1 MDPSTVLVFV
11 VLFLLSA
18 FFSSSETAFMSIP
31 EHKIEALVK
40 QKKFGSRELKKL
52 KANNDKLLITIL
64 I

>member
-1 MDPSTVLVFV
+1 MDPSTIIVFI

-18 FFSSSETAFMSIP
+18 FFSGSETAFMSIP

-52 KANNDKLLITIL
+52 KSNNDKLLITIL